1 MNNISIEEK
10 IKVLEQLYVKE
21 KAEEKKLFILYQ
33 TMLYDII
40 YGMKANEVMKL
51 LQISRSTLLRWR
63 KDGILKATKLPSGQY
78 DWDANSVFKILNKGE
93 VRGVYL
99 YARVST
105 PKQKQ
110 DLENQIENLQS
121 FAMKNGYQV
130 KGLYKDIASGIS
142 FERRKEF
149 FELLDLVISG
159 KVSKV
164 IITYKDRLSRVGFDL
179 FKYLFSKYHTEIIVM
194 SELTDKKT
202 DQQEI
207 FEEIISLLNA
217 FSMRMYSSRRKK
229 IKEALEDK
237 EVNKDG

>member
-1 MNNISIEEK
+1 
-10 IKVLEQLYVKE
+10 
-21 KAEEKKLFILYQ
+21 
-33 TMLYDII
+33 
-40 YGMKANEVMKL
+40 MKANEVMKL

-93 VRGVYL
+93 TRGVYL

-110 DLENQIENLQS
+110 DLENQIENLKS

-130 KGLYKDIASGIS
+130 RGLYQDIASGIS
-142 FERRKEF
+142 FEKRKEF
-149 FELLDLVISG
+149 FELLDLVVDG
-159 KVSKV
+159 KVSKI

-179 FKYLFSKYHTEIIVM
+179 FKHLFAKYHTEIIVM
-194 SELTDKKT
+194 SELSDKKT

-207 FEEIISLLNA
+207 FEEIINLLHA
-217 FSMRMYSSRRKK
+217 FSMKMYASRRKK
-229 IKEALEDK
+229 FKEALK
-237 EVNKDG
+237 EEESEKDRQK

>member
-1 MNNISIEEK
+1 
-10 IKVLEQLYVKE
+10 
-21 KAEEKKLFILYQ
+21 
-33 TMLYDII
+33 
-40 YGMKANEVMKL
+40 
-51 LQISRSTLLRWR
+51 
-63 KDGILKATKLPSGQY
+63 
-78 DWDANSVFKILNKGE
+78 
-93 VRGVYL
+93 
-99 YARVST
+99 
-105 PKQKQ
+105 
-110 DLENQIENLQS
+110 
-121 FAMKNGYQV
+121 
-130 KGLYKDIASGIS
+130 
-142 FERRKEF
+142 
-149 FELLDLVISG
+149 ISG

-237 EVNKDG
+237 EVNKRSEEHTSELQSRFDLVCRLLLEKKKQNV

>member
-1 MNNISIEEK
+1 
-10 IKVLEQLYVKE
+10 
-21 KAEEKKLFILYQ
+21 
-33 TMLYDII
+33 
-40 YGMKANEVMKL
+40 MKANEVMKL

-93 VRGVYL
+93 IRGVYL

-105 PKQKQ
+105 PKQQQ

-142 FERRKEF
+142 FEKRKEF
-149 FELLDLVISG
+149 FELLDLVIGG

-207 FEEIISLLNA
+207 FEEIISLLHA